1 MDSALNRRNAGL
13 GLPAVE
19 VGALVR
25 DGDLDISHRAVSRI
39 IA

>member
-1 MDSALNRRNAGL
+1 
-13 GLPAVE
+13 LPAVE

-25 DGDLDISHRAVSRI
+25 DGDLDISHRTVSRI

>member
-1 MDSALNRRNAGL
+1 
-13 GLPAVE
+13 LPAVE